1 MIAIGIIVD
10 MELVYGPVKSLRY
23 GSTLGIN
30 LLGPSKVC
38 SYNCVYCHLGP
49 TELTMNKIRKDYV
62 FPTLDKIKAAFRVY
76 NKKSVTSNAI
86 VISGNGEPTLYPQ
99 FEEAVQLILELRN
112 EHMPGTKVICLSS
125 GAHLDSKKVVSG
137 LNLLDE
143 RVIKVDA
150 GSDNLLQKINAP
162 LVRINMSK
170 FLSGVRK
177 LNDCVVQALFVD
189 GEVTNTSQESLDEWI
204 EVIGMIKPK
213 SIQLCTLT
221 RPGFNPAIR
230 AVEDDVLYGIA
241 FKLKKRTSLESHVFT
256 AQKA

>member
-1 MIAIGIIVD
+1 
-10 MELVYGPVKSLRY
+10 MELIYGPVQSLRY
-23 GSTLGIN
+23 GATLGVN

-49 TELTMNKIRKDYV
+49 TVLTMNKIRKDYE
-62 FPTLDKIKAAFRVY
+62 FPTLDQIRMAFREY
-76 NKKSVTSNAI
+76 IKKSVPCDAI

-99 FEEAVQLILELRN
+99 FEEAAQLIMELRQ
-112 EHMPGTKVICLSS
+112 EHMPGRKVVCLSN
-125 GAHLDSKKVVSG
+125 GAHLDNKKVIAG
-137 LNLLDE
+137 MNLLDE

-150 GSDNLLQKINAP
+150 GGDALMQKINDP
-162 LVRINMSK
+162 LVRINMAK

-189 GEVTNTSQESLDEWI
+189 GDVNNCSPEHLEEWI

-213 SIQLCTLT
+213 NIQLCTLT
-221 RPGFNPAIR
+221 RAGFLPGVR

-241 FKLKKRTSLESHVFT
+241 FKLKKRTGLESQVFPVH
-256 AQKA
+256 KG